1 MPFHINNRATRV
13 ERGQGPNVAWLWFE
27 RLAEKVAGD
36 YRYMAISFNSVR
48 QPSLSINIHLSVKH
62 KIMYCGSRWFRF
74 HSSHCIMTRYVCDG
88 KRD

>member
-1 MPFHINNRATRV
+1 V

-62 KIMYCGSRWFRF
+62 SKFQ
-74 HSSHCIMTRYVCDG
+74 
-88 KRD
+88 